1 MVRTVW
7 LMVACGVLIVLVSG
21 GLRQSFGIFLAPV
34 ADGLAIGR
42 ETYGLVIALQALIYG
57 LAQPFVGLLADRFG
71 ARVIIAIGAGVY
83 ALGLFGSALSES
95 SLHLTLSLGLLV
107 GLGLSGATQVVV
119 LGAVGKVVPNKNR
132 GMVFGTIIA
141 STSLGM
147 FFLVP
152 LLQLLLSEIG
162 WRQTFFV
169 MAALLAC
176 IPFLGLGL
184 RGSRTQ
190 SDAPSGPT
198 ITIRAAINEARHH
211 QGYVLLTAGFFVC
224 GFHVTFVG
232 THFPAFLTDNGV
244 HPNIAAYGLGLIGL
258 CNVAGAYL
266 FGLLGDRFSKKNLLT
281 GIYAGRAV
289 VMALILVVPINN
301 VTALLFGAALGFL
314 WLATVP
320 LTSGIVAQVFG
331 TQYFS
336 MLFGVV
342 FMSHQLGSFAGAW
355 LGGLIHDQTGNYDMM
370 WMACIGFGVLA
381 ALLHWP
387 IEEQPLCPEPA
398 P

>member
-1 MVRTVW
+1 MIRTVW

-57 LAQPFVGLLADRFG
+57 LAQPVVGLLADRFG
-71 ARVIIAIGAGVY
+71 ARIIIAIGAGVY

-95 SLHLTLSLGLLV
+95 SVHLTLSLGLLV

-132 GMVFGTIIA
+132 GIVFGTIIA

-184 RGSRTQ
+184 RGSQTQ
-190 SDAPSGPT
+190 SGAPSGRQQRFVPQST
-198 ITIRAAINEARHH
+198 KHDIT
-211 QGYVLLTAGFFVC
+211 
-224 GFHVTFVG
+224 
-232 THFPAFLTDNGV
+232 
-244 HPNIAAYGLGLIGL
+244 
-258 CNVAGAYL
+258 
-266 FGLLGDRFSKKNLLT
+266 K
-281 GIYAGRAV
+281 
-289 VMALILVVPINN
+289 
-301 VTALLFGAALGFL
+301 
-314 WLATVP
+314 AT
-320 LTSGIVAQVFG
+320 
-331 TQYFS
+331 
-336 MLFGVV
+336 
-342 FMSHQLGSFAGAW
+342 
-355 LGGLIHDQTGNYDMM
+355 
-370 WMACIGFGVLA
+370 C
-381 ALLHWP
+381 
-387 IEEQPLCPEPA
+387 C
-398 P
+398 